1 METQY
6 LEVAWLIKDSAS
18 DNGLALNN
26 KVIQVEMSS
35 SQLEIWDYSCR
46 CTEQLTVWTPMYL
59 LEQQFSI
66 L

>member
-1 METQY
+1 M
-6 LEVAWLIKDSAS
+6 IKDSAP

-35 SQLEIWDYSCR
+35 SQLETWDYSCR
-46 CTEQLTVWTPMYL
+46 CTEEFTVRIPVYL